1 MSGNNA
7 ERLLRGAVH
16 DLAGDPHQTPDL
28 VTVAVSRG
36 RRIRRRRQAGAVVAA
51 FVAVAAIAAPYVLLR
66 PDQEP
71 PAYPIAGPPAASV
84 TATASP
90 VRTAGPRPEPTEWR
104 DWESAPLKLPGGW
117 IVVGATTTGSPVSN
131 WAYDRARG
139 RYLDTAKEFSSV
151 WAAPRGRLAAV
162 RQESR
167 PSETGLLDIPSG
179 KVRWIRTSGQILTPQ
194 WSEDGSRLLMTL
206 SEKST
211 GDFSFGVLT
220 VADDSFH
227 RYPVRSDKYEC
238 TDLCRFTWLPSGKEV
253 ALPMTDPAAP
263 RSESEPHLR
272 RGLQLFSALDGTPT
286 RFLPVRGNVSGP
298 SAWSPDGRMVVVEGQ
313 KAAQL
318 VLVDKGA
325 VVQEMPSADV
335 TWINDDRLLYLDR
348 VLNSSSSIDVAAVL
362 VDRKGTEVDRA
373 VLPGELAGTSILV
386 APR

>member
-1 MSGNNA
+1 MSERNA

-16 DLAGDPHQTPDL
+16 DLAGDPHQSPDL

-36 RRIRRRRQAGAVVAA
+36 RRIRRRRQAGAVAAA

-66 PDQEP
+66 PDPEP
-71 PAYPIAGPPAASV
+71 PAYPIAGPPAASAT
-84 TATASP
+84 TAGPASTASP
-90 VRTAGPRPEPTEWR
+90 GPEPTEWR

-117 IVVGATTTGSPVSN
+117 IVVGATTTGTPVSN
-131 WAYDRARG
+131 WAYDRSRG
-139 RYLDTAKEFSSV
+139 HYVDTAKEFSSV

-162 RQESR
+162 RQATR
-167 PSETGLLDIPSG
+167 PGETGLLDIPTG
-179 KVRWIRTSGQILTPQ
+179 RVRWIRTAGQILTPQ
-194 WSEDGSRLLMTL
+194 WSPDGSRLLMTL
-206 SEKST
+206 MEGST

-227 RYPVRSDKYEC
+227 QFPVPSEKYEC
-238 TDLCRFTWLPSGKEV
+238 TDLCRFTWVPGSKEV

-272 RGLQLFSALDGTPT
+272 QGLQLFSVFDGTPT
-286 RFLPVRGNVSGP
+286 RFLPVRGDVSGP
-298 SAWSPDGRMVVVEGQ
+298 SAWSPDGRMVVVAGQ

-325 VVQEMPSADV
+325 VVQQMPSADV
-335 TWINDDRLLYLDR
+335 TWISADRLLYLDR
-348 VLNSSSSIDVAAVL
+348 VLNSGGSVDVAAVL
-362 VDRKGTEVDRA
+362 VDRKGAEVGRA
-373 VLPGELAGTSILV
+373 ALPGELAGTDILV